1 MKTLKTAL
9 SLVFM
14 LTVTSTV
21 FAQKSKVTEA
31 QNYLYLE
38 TPDFE
43 AARQAIS
50 MAFNDPTTSNLAATW
65 YVAGLIGYE
74 ENKAMNQLLQNQ
86 QHVDLNLKGKRIL
99 ESYHY
104 FLKAYE
110 LYSANTLS
118 GSAVNNV
125 NKIKEYI
132 TNYYN
137 EKQDLYLYGLS
148 LIESKDSKAAV
159 IVFETIIAIPKLT
172 LFGNNFSIN
181 SEVALFSHQYLTV
194 AYEEAKDNTNLLRLL
209 KSGYITFPDEKW
221 FLQKLINYYIFSGQN
236 NEALIYLNIA
246 IEKDPINSEYIFT
259 KGRLEEDLG
268 NEDSALNSYKKAIA
282 VDPNHTDAFESI
294 GRIYYNKAV
303 ELADKTKNNRS
314 DADALKIEN
323 LFTQSL
329 YYYQKLSELKPSEI
343 SYLQVLKKL
352 YYRLKMDDEYSK
364 TDARIK
370 ALSN

>member
-1 MKTLKTAL
+1 MNKTFILILIFFLPK
-9 SLVFM
+9 V
-14 LTVTSTV
+14 VY
-21 FAQKSKVTEA
+21 AQKSKVTEA

-50 MAFNDPTTSNLAATW
+50 MAFNDPTTSNTAATW

-86 QHVDLNLKGKRIL
+86 KHVDLNLKGKKIL

-110 LYSANTLS
+110 LYSTNTLS
-118 GSAVNNV
+118 GSAVNYV

-137 EKQDLYLYGLS
+137 EKQNLYFYGLS
-148 LIESKDSKAAV
+148 LIESKDTKAAV
-159 IVFETIIAIPKLT
+159 NVFETILAIPKLI

-181 SEVALFSHQYLTV
+181 SEIALFSHQYLTV

-209 KSGYITFPDEKW
+209 KSGYTTFPDEKW

-236 NEALIYLNIA
+236 NVALVYLNTA
-246 IEKDPINSEYIFT
+246 IEKDPINSDYIFL
-259 KGRLEEDLG
+259 KGRLEEESG
-268 NEDSALNSYKKAIA
+268 NVDSALLSFKKAIA
-282 VDPNHTDAFESI
+282 VNPNLTDAFESI
-294 GRIYYNKAV
+294 GRIYYNKAA
-303 ELADKTKNNRS
+303 ELDEKTKNSRT
-314 DADALKIEN
+314 DADALKIDN

-329 YYYQKLSELKPSEI
+329 YYYQKSAELNPTEI
-343 SYLQVLKKL
+343 SYLQMLKRL
-352 YYRLKMDDEYSK
+352 YSRLKMDVEYSK